1 MQFAADLA
9 LQGRINKL
17 VLTHAR
23 HAAEGLVDDARLV
36 VVAVA
41 GQILDGDLGVRKGC
55 TQFSFELASDGSSSS
70 HDKWTGNP
78 KCALKGL
85 ISEDIARPGPAQEG
99 QPAGDDDP
107 VEDHAGPQ

>member
-55 TQFSFELASDGSSSS
+55 TQFSLELGLG
-70 HDKWTGNP
+70 HWHRTGLPPVMTNGP
-78 KCALKGL
+78 ETLN
-85 ISEDIARPGPAQEG
+85 ARLRG
-99 QPAGDDDP
+99 
-107 VEDHAGPQ
+107 